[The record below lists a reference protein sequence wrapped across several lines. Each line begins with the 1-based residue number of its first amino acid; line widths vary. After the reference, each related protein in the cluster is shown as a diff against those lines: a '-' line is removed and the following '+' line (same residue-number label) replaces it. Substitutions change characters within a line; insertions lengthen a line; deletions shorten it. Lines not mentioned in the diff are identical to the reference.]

1 MATIVSTLQ
10 AIAVALFGGTIGS
23 GASAVTTQGAIP
35 MFWDWLTDAS
45 VLPYFLIGV
54 GVSLLLLAVRVV
66 KGIFW
71 GV

>member
-1 MATIVSTLQ
+1 MDSIVTVLQQIST
-10 AIAVALFGGTIGS
+10 ALFGEG
-23 GASAVTTQGAIP
+23 GAITI
-35 MFWDWLTDAS
+35 FFEWLVDPK

-54 GVSLLLLAVRVV
+54 GVSLLMLAVRVV

>member
-1 MATIVSTLQ
+1 MQ
-10 AIAVALFGGTIGS
+10 AIVDVLQNIAIALFGGTLGEET
-23 GASAVTTQGAIP
+23 VVGAIP
-35 MFWDWLTDAS
+35 TFWNWLVDPQ
-45 VLPYFLIGV
+45 VLPYFLVGV

>member
-1 MATIVSTLQ
+1 MSAIIEVLQ
-10 AIAVALFGGTIGS
+10 GVAVALFGNGET
-23 GASAVTTQGAIP
+23 GAGAVAGAIP
-35 MFWDWLTDAS
+35 TFWEWLTKPA

>member
-1 MATIVSTLQ
+1 MTAIVNVLKSIATS
-10 AIAVALFGGTIGS
+10 LFGGTVGEET
-23 GASAVTTQGAIP
+23 VVGAIP
-35 MFWDWLTDAS
+35 TFWNWLTGAT

-54 GVSLLLLAVRVV
+54 GVALLLLAVKIV